1 MKRFIAIFTCTLF
14 VAALGAQDI
23 VLPKPQTTGG
33 KPLMQALSE
42 RASNRAMAEKP
53 LSMEH
58 LSNLLW
64 AATGVNRP
72 DGRMTAPTAS
82 NNQEID
88 VYVFLPQGVY
98 LYDVKEHTLILK
110 RSGDHRKVA
119 SSRQGAPS
127 GALLVYVADFERMGR
142 YDDANKQFYSAT
154 DAGYVSQNV
163 YLYCA
168 SEGLSTVALGGIDRP
183 AIMELLN
190 ITNGKP
196 ILGQPVGYPAE

>member
-1 MKRFIAIFTCTLF
+1 MKRFISMLTL
-14 VAALGAQDI
+14 ALFAMSLSAQNI
-23 VLPKPQTTGG
+23 TLPKPVTTGG

-42 RASNRAMAEKP
+42 RATNRSIAEKP
-53 LSMEH
+53 LSMTQ

-98 LYDVKEHTLILK
+98 LYDIKEHNLIFKL
-110 RSGDHRKVA
+110 SGDQRKVV
-119 SSRQGAPS
+119 SPRQGAPN
-127 GALLVYVADFERMGR
+127 GVLLLFVADFGKMGR
-142 YDDANKQFYSAT
+142 YDDAAKQFYSAT

-163 YLYCA
+163 YLFCA
-168 SEGLSTVALGGIDRP
+168 SEGLATVALGAIDRP
-183 AIMELLN
+183 AITELLN

-196 ILGQPVGYPAE
+196 VLGQSVGYPKE

>member
-1 MKRFIAIFTCTLF
+1 MKRYLITLSC
-14 VAALGAQDI
+14 VLLVISLGAQNI
-23 VLPKPQTTGG
+23 TLPKPQITGG
-33 KPLMQALSE
+33 KPLMQALNE
-42 RASNRAMAEKP
+42 RASKRNIAEKP

-98 LYDVKEHTLILK
+98 LYDVKEHILIFKLA
-110 RSGDHRKVA
+110 GDHRAAVA
-119 SSRQGAPS
+119 RQGAPS
-127 GALLVYVADFERMGR
+127 GVLLMYVADFGRMGR
-142 YDDANKQFYSAT
+142 YDNAAKEFYSGT
-154 DAGYVSQNV
+154 DTGFVSQNV

-168 SEGLSTVALGGIDRP
+168 SEGLATVVLGNINRQ
-183 AIMELLN
+183 AITELLN
-190 ITNGKP
+190 ITNGKVT
-196 ILGQPVGYPAE
+196 LGQPVGYPAE